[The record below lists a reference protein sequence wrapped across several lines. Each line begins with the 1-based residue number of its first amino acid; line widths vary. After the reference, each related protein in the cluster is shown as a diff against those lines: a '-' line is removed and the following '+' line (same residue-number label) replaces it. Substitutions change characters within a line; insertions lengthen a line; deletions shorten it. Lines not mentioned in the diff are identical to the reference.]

1 MKDCQLKNKLKS
13 GEIVLGTWTVISS
26 PTLTEI
32 MGSSGLDFIII
43 DHEHGPFD
51 FDTSENMIR
60 AAENVGCT
68 PLIRVPENN
77 QSYILRALEIG
88 SHGILVPQ
96 IENRNEASHAIDS
109 IYYSPMGSRGVSAF
123 TRASGFNAMGVKGRN
138 IFVNDKILS
147 ILLVETAEALSNI
160 DEITEIEGI
169 DVIYIGTYD
178 LSHSLGTPDDVYS
191 VEVMSA
197 LEKAVKIIRNKGL
210 ACGVL
215 AQSEKDVGRWSGLGF
230 QFIPYLAECGII
242 KETFESKFKNLRL
255 ASKSEV

>member
-1 MKDCQLKNKLKS
+1 MGKFFKNFINNPKDQSEIEAPSSVIATNTDYQTEPVPANSILMGYLIDGYKPTDAQFKEMTHIAISFLRAADS
-13 GEIVLGTWTVISS
+13 TGEITMTNGW
-26 PTLTEI
+26 
-32 MGSSGLDFIII
+32 
-43 DHEHGPFD
+43 
-51 FDTSENMIR
+51 
-60 AAENVGCT
+60 
-68 PLIRVPENN
+68 
-77 QSYILRALEIG
+77 
-88 SHGILVPQ
+88 
-96 IENRNEASHAIDS
+96 
-109 IYYSPMGSRGVSAF
+109 
-123 TRASGFNAMGVKGRN
+123 
-138 IFVNDKILS
+138 
-147 ILLVETAEALSNI
+147 SNI

>member
-1 MKDCQLKNKLKS
+1 MRDCQLKNKLKS

-96 IENRNEASHAIDS
+96 IENKQEAGLAVNS

-123 TRASGFNAMGVKGRN
+123 TRASNFNSMGVKGRN
-138 IFVNDKILS
+138 IEVNDKILS
-147 ILLVETAEALSNI
+147 ILLVESAQAIENI
-160 DEITEIEGI
+160 DEIIEIEGI

-178 LSHSLGTPDDVYS
+178 LSHSLGTPDDIYS
-191 VEVMSA
+191 SEVIGA
-197 LEKAVKIIRNKGL
+197 LEKTAKTIRNKGL

-215 AQSEKDVGRWSGLGF
+215 AQSEEDVRRWSSMGF

-242 KETFESKFKNLRL
+242 KESFESKFKHLRS
-255 ASKSEV
+255 ASKV

>member
-96 IENRNEASHAIDS
+96 IENRNEASQAIQS
-109 IYYSPMGSRGVSAF
+109 MFYSPMGNRGVSAF
-123 TRASGFNAMGVKGRN
+123 TRASGFNAMGEKGRN
-138 IFVNDKILS
+138 LSVNDKILS
-147 ILLVETAEALSNI
+147 ILLVESAEAINNI
-160 DEITEIEGI
+160 EEIIEIDGI

-178 LSHSLGTPDDVYS
+178 LSHSLGTPDDIYS
-191 VEVMSA
+191 EKVLSA
-197 LEKAVKIIRNKGL
+197 LEKTVKIIRDKGL

-215 AQSEKDVGRWSGLGF
+215 AQSKEDVKRWSNMGF
-230 QFIPYLAECGII
+230 QFIPYIAECGII
-242 KETFESKFKNLRL
+242 KEAFESKFKDLRS
-255 ASKSEV
+255 ASKV

>member
-96 IENRNEASHAIDS
+96 IENQNEASQAIQS
-109 IYYSPMGSRGVSAF
+109 MFYSPMGNRGVSAF
-123 TRASGFNAMGVKGRN
+123 TRASGFNAMGEKGRN
-138 IFVNDKILS
+138 LSVNDKILS
-147 ILLVETAEALSNI
+147 ILLVESAEAINNI
-160 DEITEIEGI
+160 EEIIEIDGI

-178 LSHSLGTPDDVYS
+178 LSHSLGTPDDIYS
-191 VEVMSA
+191 EKVLKA
-197 LEKAVKIIRNKGL
+197 LEKTVKIIRDKGL

-215 AQSEKDVGRWSGLGF
+215 AQSKEDVSRWSNMGF
-230 QFIPYLAECGII
+230 QFIPYIAECGII
-242 KETFESKFKNLRL
+242 KEAFESTFKDLRS
-255 ASKSEV
+255 ASKV